1 MLPVINHPWNVKT
14 SDARDIQSQL
24 RRQVILTPLSDP
36 ICTIAAVD
44 VSYTRWDKIG
54 YAVLGIFSIIY
65 DNNSTDLSIKEES
78 IKTRIDSVNF
88 PYVPGY
94 LSFREIPMLL
104 PLFEKISTKIDLIIV
119 DGQGIAH
126 PRGMGLASHLG
137 LIFDIPGIG
146 CAKSKLIGEY
156 SEPGMHKGDYSDLH
170 IKNRIVGAVLRSKE
184 KCRPLFVSPGYKCTI
199 EDAREMILKLCT
211 KYRLCEPIRRVD
223 GISKALRKSH
233 QNNNHVLLNTTNDE
247 SQPCKDFL
255 TS

>member
-14 SDARDIQSQL
+14 SDARDIQFQL
-24 RRQVILTPLSDP
+24 RRQVILTPLSDS

-54 YAVLGIFSIIY
+54 YAVLGIFSVIN
-65 DNNSTDLSIKEES
+65 DNGNGAFTVKEEL

-88 PYVPGY
+88 PYIPGY
-94 LSFREIPMLL
+94 LSFREIPILL
-104 PLFEKISTKIDLIIV
+104 PLFEKTGTKIDLIIA

-126 PRGMGLASHLG
+126 PRGLGLASHLG
-137 LIFDIPGIG
+137 LIFDIPSIG

-156 SEPGMHKGDYSDLH
+156 SEPGMDKGDYSDLY

-184 KCRPLFVSPGYKCTI
+184 KCRPLFISPGYKCTI

-223 GISKALRKSH
+223 EISKTLRKSY
-233 QNNNHVLLNTTNDE
+233 QN
-247 SQPCKDFL
+247 K
-255 TS
+255 

>member
-1 MLPVINHPWNVKT
+1 MLPVINHPWNVKI

-36 ICTIAAVD
+36 IRTIAAVD
-44 VSYTRWDKIG
+44 VSYTWWDKIG
-54 YAVLGIFSIIY
+54 YAVLGIFSVIN
-65 DNNSTDLSIKEES
+65 DNGNEAFTIKEEL

-94 LSFREIPMLL
+94 FSFREIPILL
-104 PLFEKISTKIDLIIV
+104 PLFEKTGTKIDLIIV

-137 LIFDIPGIG
+137 LLFDVPSIG

-199 EDAREMILKLCT
+199 EDARKMILKLCS

-223 GISKALRKSH
+223 GISKTLRKSM
-233 QNNNHVLLNTTNDE
+233 QNN
-247 SQPCKDFL
+247 
-255 TS
+255 